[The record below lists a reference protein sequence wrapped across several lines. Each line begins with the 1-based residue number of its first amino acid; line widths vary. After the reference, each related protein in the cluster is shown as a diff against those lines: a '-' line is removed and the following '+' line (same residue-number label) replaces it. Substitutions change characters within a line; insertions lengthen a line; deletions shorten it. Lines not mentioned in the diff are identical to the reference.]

1 MLDWG
6 PILNS
11 MPRLLLA
18 GGDVKTTFGWFF
30 VWRRG
35 YRCPMNK
42 LRTLICTSLVVCG
55 IAISNF
61 AFAQQGN
68 RQGASTTDVIPKN
81 IIILFAD
88 GTTSSQ
94 YEFGRYSSALLRQQS
109 FAITDEVMAKGQY
122 QLMKT
127 ESANYFVTDSAAAA
141 SAMSTGY
148 KVNNGSIATTPDG
161 NTPPTIMK
169 VAKDRGK
176 RIGLLSTAPIY
187 DASPAAFSVH
197 AKSRRENEW
206 IVNQYLDLA
215 PDVLMGGGANY
226 FLPNTLPGGKRQ
238 DGKNLIEAFQAKG
251 YQYINTPNQLNQ
263 IKASKLL
270 GLFAEEDLDYEIDR
284 NPLETPTLSQMLTGA
299 LQVLH
304 RDSKKSKDK
313 GFLLFVEN
321 ENTDSA
327 GHQNDVAALMRDL
340 WAFDDAVKVALE
352 FQKQNPDTLV
362 IVTGDHETGGFSPT
376 YGRKDL
382 APAGSANYL
391 NVKIEQLKLIERYT
405 MSLNEFSQKF
415 KAKAKQTT
423 SSSELNAYL
432 NTLLEENFP
441 GLILDDDLRE
451 KILSQGQLNPN
462 SNYLPSN
469 ILALAIARQTGFY
482 WGSSGHTPAPI
493 TVAAIGPGAQI
504 FKGFDDNTAFAVK
517 LRRLIGQ

>member
-1 MLDWG
+1 
-6 PILNS
+6 
-11 MPRLLLA
+11 
-18 GGDVKTTFGWFF
+18 
-30 VWRRG
+30 
-35 YRCPMNK
+35 MNK
-42 LRTLICTSLVVCG
+42 LKALIYVCPFVCG

-61 AFAQQGN
+61 AIGQTSNGHRAP
-68 RQGASTTDVIPKN
+68 TTDAAPKN

-94 YEFGRYSSALLRQQS
+94 YEFGRYSSALLRQKS
-109 FAITDEVMAKGQY
+109 FAVTDVVMAKGQY

-148 KVNNGSIATTPDG
+148 KVNNGAISVTPDG
-161 NTPPTIMK
+161 NTPSTLMR
-169 VAKDRGK
+169 VAKDKGK
-176 RIGLLSTAPIY
+176 KIGLLSTAPIY

-197 AKSRRENEW
+197 AKSRRDNEL
-206 IVNQYLDLA
+206 IVNQYLELA
-215 PDVLMGGGANY
+215 PDVLMGGGSNY
-226 FLPNTLPGGKRQ
+226 FLPSTLAGGKRQ
-238 DGKNLIEAFQAKG
+238 DDKNMIEAFKAKG
-251 YQYINTPNQLNQ
+251 YQYINTPEQLNQ
-263 IKASKLL
+263 IKSSKLL

-284 NPLETPTLSQMLTGA
+284 NSQEIPSLSQMMAGA
-299 LQVLH
+299 LQVLNG
-304 RDSKKSKDK
+304 DSKGGNNK

-382 APAGSANYL
+382 APAGSTNYL

-415 KAKAKQTT
+415 KAKAKQTN
-423 SSSELNAYL
+423 SHSDLNAYL
-432 NTLLEENFP
+432 NVLLQDNFP
-441 GLILDDDLRE
+441 GLVIDDDLRE

-482 WGSSGHTPAPI
+482 WGSSGHTPTPI

-517 LRRLIGQ
+517 LRRLMGK